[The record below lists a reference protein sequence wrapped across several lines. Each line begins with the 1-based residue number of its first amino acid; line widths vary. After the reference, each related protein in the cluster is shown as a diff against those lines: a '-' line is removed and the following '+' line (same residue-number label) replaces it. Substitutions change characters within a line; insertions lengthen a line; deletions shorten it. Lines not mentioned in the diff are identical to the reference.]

1 MDTPDGQIWGEAVS
15 QPENP
20 SQGFLYGGTASTR
33 RATTQQEIRV
43 ISGIEWVCRE
53 LLKEVANTA
62 VEVATSTEAAA
73 DLEEWNEGRPMRTR
87 SAKEERFLYRM
98 LDQLDREQEER
109 RVKLEKKISKARK
122 QMGVGKEQPS
132 YICDKFEKNIFQEN
146 AHLKI

>member
-1 MDTPDGQIWGEAVS
+1 
-15 QPENP
+15 
-20 SQGFLYGGTASTR
+20 
-33 RATTQQEIRV
+33 
-43 ISGIEWVCRE
+43 
-53 LLKEVANTA
+53 
-62 VEVATSTEAAA
+62 
-73 DLEEWNEGRPMRTR
+73 MRTR

-109 RVKLEKKISKARK
+109 RVKLEKKVAKARK